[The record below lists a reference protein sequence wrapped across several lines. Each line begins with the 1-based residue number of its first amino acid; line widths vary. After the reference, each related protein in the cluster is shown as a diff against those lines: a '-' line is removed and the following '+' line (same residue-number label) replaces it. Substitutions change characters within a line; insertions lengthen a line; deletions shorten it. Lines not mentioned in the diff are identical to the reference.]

1 MGGSIQTL
9 TKRADGKLQSDS
21 TVTFTSSGNPSV
33 SDTINYAKDGT
44 TVTTTARTDF
54 SKALFDD
61 QNNIVGGSIQTL
73 TKRADGKLQSDS
85 TVTFASSGNPS
96 VSDTINYAKDGTT
109 VTTTAR
115 TDFSKALFD
124 DENNIV
130 GGSIQTLTKRADGK
144 LQSDSTVTFSTSGN
158 PSVSDTTNYAKDG
171 TTVTT
176 TARTDFSKALF
187 DDQNNIV
194 GGSIQT
200 LTKRADGKL
209 QSDSTVTFTS
219 SGNPSVSDTINYAKD
234 GTTVTTTARTDF
246 SKALFDD
253 QNNIVGGSIQTLTKR
268 ADGKLQSD
276 STVTFSTSGNP

>member
-1 MGGSIQTL
+1 
-9 TKRADGKLQSDS
+9 KLQSDG
-21 TVTFTSSGNPSV
+21 TVTFSTSGNPSV

-73 TKRADGKLQSDS
+73 TKRL
-85 TVTFASSGNPS
+85 
-96 VSDTINYAKDGTT
+96 
-109 VTTTAR
+109 
-115 TDFSKALFD
+115 
-124 DENNIV
+124 
-130 GGSIQTLTKRADGK
+130 DGK
-144 LQSDSTVTFSTSGN
+144 LQSDSTVTFST
-158 PSVSDTTNYAKDG
+158 
-171 TTVTT
+171 
-176 TARTDFSKALF
+176 
-187 DDQNNIV
+187 
-194 GGSIQT
+194 
-200 LTKRADGKL
+200 
-209 QSDSTVTFTS
+209 

-276 STVTFSTSGNP
+276 STVTFSTSGNPSVSDTINYAKDGTTVTTMARTDFSKALFDDQNNIVGGSIQTLTKRADGKLQSDGTVTFSTSGNPSVSDTINYAKDGTTVTTTARTDFSKALFDDQQRQPGLISRKHSLMIKIILWAEAFRRSRSALMENCNPTAR